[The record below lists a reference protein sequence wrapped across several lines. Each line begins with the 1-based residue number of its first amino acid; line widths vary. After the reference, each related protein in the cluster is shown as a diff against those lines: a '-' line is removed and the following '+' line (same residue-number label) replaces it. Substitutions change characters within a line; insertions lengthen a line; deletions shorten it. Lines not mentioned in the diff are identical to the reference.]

1 MAGSR
6 KFEHYELLNT
16 VLETIPII
24 DNHAH
29 PLLKSEFMSSHALL
43 SIATEAN
50 GDALNDTFSSLAH
63 IRAVKQL
70 AQILGCEQTW
80 DAVVSSIEQKR
91 AVSPQAWIQQCLDG
105 IETILVD
112 DGLGAPEQSEE
123 YSWHNTF
130 TRSKCR
136 RIVRIE
142 SVAEDVIARHCLEA
156 QKAAG
161 QITDPEELSLLIEQH
176 HNDILLE
183 FRTEIERCLADPEV
197 AGFKS
202 IICYRGGLDI
212 PTKDELLCFTPE
224 YKLEQLIQAHIKGK
238 VDFVAK
244 KRLQHRPINQLF
256 VHETARLISESTS
269 TFKKPFQFHTG
280 LGDNDID
287 LTKASPSFM
296 QPFIREYPTVPIVIL
311 HASYPWTREAGYLA
325 AMYSNVYADIGEVFP
340 FISLQG
346 QENVVKQILELCPW
360 SKILWSTDGHLFP
373 ETYLLATIQVR
384 SVLKTV
390 LGGLVQNGELDEK
403 QAVTLAQDIL
413 FTNSKNL
420 YQLSVNT
427 ELPNF
432 EQLKAFT
439 PTVLRQP
446 SPLDG
451 LRSMEAKILRVCW
464 QDYTSSLRCRLV
476 PIKQVYKVLESG
488 KPLTISI
495 TKACLGLLQT
505 DMLIPQTNGTGV
517 YSMVPDWATLKTGPV
532 DGHVSV
538 YAEFRELDGTSAVL
552 CPRSLL
558 RKTLAK
564 AASQN
569 LTFLIGFEVEF
580 LILERTSNPGP
591 KQEKFRTKR
600 SDGHAWSKVSALA
613 DWGCK
618 GSFGNAADEML
629 ACLADAGIEVEQFH
643 PESAPGQFEVVL
655 GALPPL
661 EACDALLHTR
671 QILESVA
678 ARHGF
683 KMTLHPKPFAEAPG
697 SASHAHMSI
706 SSPNGNDPGVYESF
720 YAGILKHFCAL
731 IAFTYSNPTS
741 YERMVDSCWAG
752 GRWVTWG
759 TQNREAPLRKCEDS
773 HWELKTLDGLANP
786 YLAVA
791 AILAAGTEG
800 VRNGTPLTW
809 KDCAEDPATL
819 DEAKRS
825 RLGVDTMFPRD
836 LHEALASLSADRELA
851 DLLEPEFIQRYI
863 DSKNAELKMLDP
875 MPPDERR
882 QWVLERY

>member
-1 MAGSR
+1 MMAASR
-6 KFEHYELLNT
+6 LLEQHDLLNA
-16 VLETIPII
+16 VLDTTPII

-29 PLLKSEFMSSHALL
+29 PLLKNEFMSSHALL

-50 GDALNDTFSSLAH
+50 GDALKDTFSSLAH

-70 AQILGCEQTW
+70 AQVLGCDQTW
-80 DAVVSSIEQKR
+80 EAVASSIERKR
-91 AVSPQAWIQQCLDG
+91 ATSSEAWIQHCLAG

-112 DGLGAPEQSEE
+112 DGLGAPEQCEK
-123 YSWHNTF
+123 YSWHDTF
-130 TRSKCR
+130 TRSKCK

-142 SVAEDVIARHCLEA
+142 SVAEDIIARHCAEGPSDQRELE
-156 QKAAG
+156 
-161 QITDPEELSLLIEQH
+161 DSLWDRASIIQL
-176 HNDILLE
+176 D

-202 IICYRGGLDI
+202 VMCYRGGLDI
-212 PTKDELLCFTPE
+212 PTKAESRLASPQTHLAGLLR
-224 YKLEQLIQAHIKGK
+224 AHINGTY
-238 VDFVAK
+238 DFVAK
-244 KRLQHRPINQLF
+244 KRLQHRAINHYF

-280 LGDNDID
+280 LGDNDIE
-287 LTKASPSFM
+287 LSKASPSFM

-340 FISLQG
+340 FISRQG
-346 QENVVKQILELCPW
+346 QENVIKQILELCPW

-373 ETYLLATIQVR
+373 ETYLLATTQVR

-390 LGGLVQNGELDEK
+390 LGGLVQTGELDEK

-420 YQLSVNT
+420 YQLSVDT
-427 ELPNF
+427 ELPTF
-432 EQLKAFT
+432 AQLKASA
-439 PTVLRQP
+439 PTAMRQA
-446 SPLDG
+446 SPLEK
-451 LRSMEAKILRVCW
+451 LRAMEAKILRVCW
-464 QDYTSSLRCRLV
+464 HDYTSTLRCRLV

-495 TKACLGLLQT
+495 TKACFGLLQT
-505 DMLIPQTNGTGV
+505 DVIIPQSSGTGV
-517 YSMVPDWATLKTGPV
+517 YSMLPDWSTLKPGPI

-538 YAEFRELDGTSAVL
+538 FAEFRELDGTAAAL

-558 RKTLAK
+558 RKTVAK
-564 AASQN
+564 AASQD
-569 LTFLIGFEVEF
+569 LTFLVGFEVEF
-580 LILERTSNPGP
+580 VILERALDLKTGR
-591 KQEKFRTKR
+591 EKFRTKR
-600 SDGHAWSKVSALA
+600 SGGHAWSKVSALA

-629 ACLADAGIEVEQFH
+629 TRLADAGIEVEQFH

-661 EACDALLHTR
+661 EACDALLHAR

-683 KMTLHPKPFAEAPG
+683 KMTLHPKPFAQAPG
-697 SASHAHMSI
+697 SASHAHISI
-706 SSPNGNDPGVYESF
+706 SSPSGNESRVYESF
-720 YAGILKHFCAL
+720 YAGILKHFPAL
-731 IAFTYSNPTS
+731 IAFAYSNPTS
-741 YERMVDSCWAG
+741 YERIVDSCWAG

-759 TQNREAPLRKCEDS
+759 TQNREAPLRKCEGS

-786 YLAVA
+786 YLVIAAV
-791 AILAAGTEG
+791 LAVGTEG

-809 KDCAEDPATL
+809 KDCEKDPATL
-819 DEAKRS
+819 NTEERKE
-825 RLGVDTMFPRD
+825 LGIDTMLPGQIGQALSSLKNDRD
-836 LHEALASLSADRELA
+836 IA
-851 DLLEPEFIQRYI
+851 DLLGSELVERYY
-863 DSKNAELKMLDP
+863 DVKSAEWDMLNP
-875 MPPDERR
+875 MSAEELR